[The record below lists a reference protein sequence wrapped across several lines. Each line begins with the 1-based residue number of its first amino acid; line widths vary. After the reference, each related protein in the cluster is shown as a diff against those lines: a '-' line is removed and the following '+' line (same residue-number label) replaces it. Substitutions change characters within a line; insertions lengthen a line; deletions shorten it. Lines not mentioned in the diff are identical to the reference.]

1 MTAVSLAALL
11 VLRGGSGMRPLWRAV
26 AALAFLLPLIAV
38 PLNNAGVPL
47 APLLVGF
54 LLFRLL
60 RPAEKEA
67 AIPPPG

>member
-1 MTAVSLAALL
+1 
-11 VLRGGSGMRPLWRAV
+11 MRPLWRAV
-26 AALAFLLPLIAV
+26 SALAFLLPLIAV